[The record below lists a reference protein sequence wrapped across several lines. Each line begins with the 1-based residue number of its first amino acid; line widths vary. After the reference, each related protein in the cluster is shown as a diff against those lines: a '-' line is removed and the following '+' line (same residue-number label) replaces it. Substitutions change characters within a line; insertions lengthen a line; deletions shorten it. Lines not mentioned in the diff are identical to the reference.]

1 MTMTQYLTTYDLVKG
16 KKLGDRYTIVGL
28 RRQTGFAA
36 AYEAT
41 DPAGARCE
49 VSFFPAGLFE
59 GSEEAEAFRAR
70 LEPWREVDA
79 PHVLRMREVLAL
91 AGGLLL
97 VTDLPRGEELRH
109 RLEGGKRL
117 QPAEVRTLGT
127 RLCEGLARIH
137 GAGLVH
143 GDIKPR
149 TITVQGHGA
158 KLDAQLVDSG
168 VTPSLWNAKGLG
180 EKTALIGTPYYA
192 PMEQFGGDAPDVRSD
207 IYNLATVLYECAT
220 GKLPWTGSTFLEV
233 FQSKLANPPA
243 MRRLAPDLEFPA
255 ELEAAIL
262 HGCQADRR
270 KRFASASEFQAALA
284 GDGA

>member
-1 MTMTQYLTTYDLVKG
+1 MTQYLTTYDLVKG

-41 DPAGARCE
+41 DPTGERCE

-59 GSEEAEAFRAR
+59 EAEQAEAFRVR
-70 LEPWREVDA
+70 LEPWREIRS
-79 PHVLRMREVLAL
+79 PRVLRMREVVGL

-97 VTDLPRGEELRH
+97 VTDMPQGNELRE

-117 QPAEVRTLGT
+117 EAAEVRVLGAQ
-127 RLCEGLARIH
+127 LCEGLARIH

-149 TITVQGHGA
+149 TITVQGHGP
-158 KLDAQLVDSG
+158 KLTAQLIDSG

-220 GKLPWTGSTFLEV
+220 GRLPWTGSTFLEV
-233 FQSKLANPPA
+233 FQSKLKDPPP
-243 MRRLAPDLEFPA
+243 MGRLAPEVELPPA
-255 ELEAAIL
+255 LEAAIL
-262 HGCQADRR
+262 HGCLADRR
-270 KRFASASEFQAALA
+270 KRYASASEFQAALA
-284 GDGA
+284 G